1 MIHGPAM
8 LPQAEAAMA
17 AAATIQPMPTPVVEL
32 EQVRKSFA
40 MPGGETVAVL
50 DVDRFVLDEREQVA
64 LTGQS
69 GSGKSTL
76 LHVISGIMRPDTGR
90 VRVCGTEITR
100 LGEAAADR
108 HRADTLGLV
117 FQQFNLLPGFTAL
130 ENVLVAMAFGSGK
143 PDRWRAADLLS
154 SVGLGHRLDHK
165 PGELSIGQQ
174 QRVAVARALANRP
187 RVVLAD
193 EPTASIDTAHQEQ
206 VIDLLTTT
214 CAEHDVALL
223 VVTHS
228 PEVAARFPKRLRLE
242 DFNRAAVHHG

>member
-1 MIHGPAM
+1 MIHAPAT
-8 LPQAEAAMA
+8 LPQAA
-17 AAATIQPMPTPVVEL
+17 AARAAAGRIPPMPDPVVEL
-32 EQVRKSFA
+32 ENVRKSFG

-50 DVDRFVLDEREQVA
+50 DIDRFVLDEKEQVA

-76 LHVISGIMRPDTGR
+76 LHVISGIMRPDAGR
-90 VRVCGTEITR
+90 VRICGTEITR
-100 LGEAAADR
+100 LGEAATDR
-108 HRADTLGLV
+108 LRADTLGLV

-130 ENVLVAMAFGSGK
+130 ENVLVAMSFGSGK

-154 SVGLGHRLDHK
+154 SVGLGHRLHHK
-165 PGELSIGQQ
+165 PAELSIGQQ

-187 RVVLAD
+187 RMVLAD
-193 EPTASIDTAHQEQ
+193 EPTASVDTAHQNQ

-228 PEVAARFPKRLRLE
+228 PDVAARFPRQLRLE
-242 DFNRAAVHHG
+242 DFNRAAAHHG